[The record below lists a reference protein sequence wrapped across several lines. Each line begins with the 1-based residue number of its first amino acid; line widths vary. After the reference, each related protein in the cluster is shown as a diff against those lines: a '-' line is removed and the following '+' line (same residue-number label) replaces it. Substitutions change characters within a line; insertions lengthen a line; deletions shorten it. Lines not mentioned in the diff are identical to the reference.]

1 MSIPKELESKLT
13 KQHYHICN
21 HSGVKLCHWTKE
33 SLTSGRTCYK
43 QKFYGIESHRCLQ
56 MTPVV
61 AWCQQKCVFCW
72 RPHEYNVPVPEWD
85 EPGTIIDQCEEG
97 QRKLLSG
104 YGGNDKVDRKKFEEA
119 QHPNQAAISLAG
131 EPTIYPKIGGLI
143 EEFHKREY
151 TTFLVTNGLLP
162 ERLES
167 ITLPTQ
173 LYMSLDAPN
182 RETHRKVN
190 APMVPDSWERIN
202 RSLELFPSLDTR
214 KVIRITLV
222 KGWNDFDEGGYARLI
237 EKSEADFVEVKAY
250 MFVGSSRQRMAIE
263 NMPQHEG
270 VRAFTERLGEE
281 LGYSLINEQVASRV
295 VLLSSGKKPS
305 KIQ

>member
-1 MSIPKELESKLT
+1 MPLPKPLEEKLV

-33 SLTSGRTCYK
+33 SLTSGRVCYK
-43 QKFYGIESHRCLQ
+43 QKFYGIQSHRCLQ

-61 AWCQQKCVFCW
+61 AWCQQKCIFCW
-72 RPHEYNVPVPEWD
+72 RPHEYDVPMPKWD
-85 EPGTIIDQCEEG
+85 EPDTIIDQCEEG

-104 YGGNDKVDRKKFEEA
+104 YWGNERADKKKLEEA
-119 QHPNQAAISLAG
+119 MHPNQAAISLAG

-143 EEFHKREY
+143 EAFGARGY

-167 ITLPTQ
+167 MTLPTQ
-173 LYMSLDAPN
+173 LYMSLDAPDK
-182 RETHRKVN
+182 ETHKKVN
-190 APMVPDSWERIN
+190 VPMIPDSWERIN

-222 KGWNDFDEGGYARLI
+222 KGWNDFDEKGYARLI
-237 EKSEADFVEVKAY
+237 EKSNTDFVEVKAY
-250 MFVGSSRQRMAIE
+250 MFVGSSRQRMTIG
-263 NMPQHEG
+263 NMPRHSE
-270 VRAFTERLGEE
+270 VKAFAERLSSE
-281 LGYSLINEQVASRV
+281 LGYPITNEQEASRV
-295 VLLSSGKKPS
+295 VLLSSGRKRE
-305 KIQ
+305 KI